1 MHCRNC
7 NNKLKDIFLDL
18 GKCPP
23 SNSLIKNNSEKKK
36 EKTFELIT
44 YICKKCWL
52 VQTKDVVN
60 KKIFFNNHYPYFSST
75 SS

>member
-36 EKTFELIT
+36 RKRL
-44 YICKKCWL
+44 
-52 VQTKDVVN
+52 
-60 KKIFFNNHYPYFSST
+60 S
-75 SS
+75 